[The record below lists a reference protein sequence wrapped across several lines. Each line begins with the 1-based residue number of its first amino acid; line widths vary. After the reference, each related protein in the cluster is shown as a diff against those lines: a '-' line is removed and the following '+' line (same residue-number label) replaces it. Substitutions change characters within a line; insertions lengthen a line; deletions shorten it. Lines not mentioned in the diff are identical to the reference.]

1 MNSVQI
7 ASMEKLNLDD
17 HFKVIDT
24 SSSLEFSEVWLIK
37 VDIEIASSEIAVNS
51 NKFLILWVKQLL
63 CKP

>member
-24 SSSLEFSEVWLIK
+24 SSSLEFSEVWLTK

>member
-24 SSSLEFSEVWLIK
+24 SSSLEFSEV
-37 VDIEIASSEIAVNS
+37 
-51 NKFLILWVKQLL
+51 
-63 CKP
+63 

>member
-17 HFKVIDT
+17 HFKVTDT